1 MQQNNIHP
9 ERDAQL
15 PSEHQYL
22 GMKKN
27 MLYGLQHVLTMY
39 GGIIAPPLIIGA
51 AAGLEASETGLLVAA
66 ALFVGGLATIIQTIG
81 FKHVGAQL
89 PIVQGVSFAGVA
101 TILAIVSTGGG
112 LASAFGAVIVASLVG
127 LLLTPFFAKIIR
139 FFPPVV
145 TGCVITMIGIS
156 LLPVAIRWMMG
167 GNPKA
172 ENWGDPANVGLA
184 VMTLAIVIIFS
195 MLRSQ
200 MLRRL
205 AILAA
210 IVIGTGLAYVAGFT
224 DFSTVSAGAVVAFP
238 SFFHFG
244 VPVFEFSAILS
255 MTIVTLVIMT
265 ETTADIIAIGEI
277 VGSQVDAKR
286 IGNGL
291 RADMLSSA
299 ISPVFGSF
307 MQTAFA
313 QNVGLVAIT
322 GIKSRFVVATA
333 GGILIIL
340 GLLPVMGRLVASIPM
355 PVLGGAG
362 IVLFGTVAASGIRT
376 LAKVD
381 YNDHK
386 NLLIVATSLAI
397 GMIPIVNQE
406 FYAQFPTWVKTLL
419 HSGISSACMTAIL
432 LNILFNHLPFT
443 KKTVQVA
450 RLPLN
455 SGH

>member
-1 MQQNNIHP
+1 MQQNNTHP

-15 PSEHQYL
+15 PAEHQYL

>member
-1 MQQNNIHP
+1 MHQDNINP
-9 ERDAQL
+9 ERDPHISA
-15 PSEHQYL
+15 EHQYL
-22 GMKKN
+22 GMNKN
-27 MLYGLQHVLTMY
+27 ILYGLQHVLTMY

-51 AAGLEASETGLLVAA
+51 AAGLDASEIGLLVAA
-66 ALFVGGLATIIQTIG
+66 ALFVGGFATVIQTIG
-81 FKHVGAQL
+81 FKYFGAKL

-112 LASAFGAVIVASLVG
+112 VPSAFGAVIVASLIG
-127 LLLTPFFAKIIR
+127 LLITPFFAKIIR

-156 LLPVAIRWMMG
+156 LTPVAIRWIMG

-172 ENWGDPANVGLA
+172 ENWGDPTNTGLA
-184 VMTLAIVIIFS
+184 VITLAIVIIFS
-195 MLRSQ
+195 MLQ
-200 MLRRL
+200 NQILRRL

-210 IVIGTGLAYVAGFT
+210 IVLGTVIAYIAGFT
-224 DFSTVSAGAVVAFP
+224 DFSRVSTGPIFAFP

-244 VPVFEFSAILS
+244 SPVFEFSAILS
-255 MTIVTLVIMT
+255 MVIVTLVIMT

-277 VGSQVDAKR
+277 VGTKVDSKR
-286 IGNGL
+286 IGDGL

-299 ISPVFGSF
+299 ISPIFGSF

-340 GLLPVMGRLVASIPM
+340 GLLPVIGRFVASIPM

-386 NLLIVATSLAI
+386 NLIIVATSLTI

-419 HSGISSACMTAIL
+419 HSGISSACITAIL
-432 LNILFNHLPFT
+432 LNIIFNHLPFS
-443 KKTVQVA
+443 KKSVDVA
-450 RLPLN
+450 TTPIN

>member
-1 MQQNNIHP
+1 MQQNNTHP

-15 PSEHQYL
+15 PAEHQYL

-224 DFSTVSAGAVVAFP
+224 DFSTVSVGAVVAFP

-277 VGSQVDAKR
+277 VGSKVDAKR